1 MPQFNPGMS
10 VLGNNATWTP
20 VTRDETNYTF
30 STNITKV
37 AGKHEIRSGFDFV
50 KLALNHWQPEFANPR
65 GRFNFSGN
73 LTGTP
78 GYSSTIWNQL
88 AGAAVRPDG
97 RLQQERPVRTA
108 DGS

>member
-1 MPQFNPGMS
+1 MTGPASTGQYADFYSGMPEFNPGMS
-10 VLGNNATWTP
+10 VIGNDATWTP

-37 AGKHEIRSGFDFV
+37 SGKHEIRTGFDFV
-50 KLALNHWQPEFANPR
+50 KLALNHWQPEDSNPR

-78 GYSSTIWNQL
+78 GYPAPSGTSSRRCSS
-88 AGAAVRPDG
+88 A
-97 RLQQERPVRTA
+97 
-108 DGS
+108 